1 MMGRPDTRHN
11 PDVKTSEPRVA
22 KPGQTGRRHR
32 RLTRPETQ
40 ALTRRRLLEA
50 AADVFGEKG
59 FRAASLTD
67 VADSAGYTIGAVY
80 SNFSSKDELFHA
92 LMRER
97 LRIAEEGL
105 AAAFGSH
112 QPGPGTSTRSSQD
125 RIERELDRMAAAED
139 AVPPRWW
146 RLLYEYRA
154 YAATDPAAWAELS
167 EADRRCREII
177 ARHIERFAA
186 AVGLLLPISAME
198 LAELSV
204 ALTDGLRAAHAEGR
218 SRMTSGE
225 GLRRVVQALL
235 ATSARIDPA

>member
-1 MMGRPDTRHN
+1 
-11 PDVKTSEPRVA
+11 VKTSEPRVA
-22 KPGQTGRRHR
+22 KPDQSGRRHR

-40 ALTRRRLLEA
+40 AVTRRRLLDA
-50 AADVFGEKG
+50 AAEVFGEKG

-80 SNFSSKDELFHA
+80 SNFASKDELFHA

-105 AAAFGSH
+105 AGNIGDDQSD
-112 QPGPGTSTRSSQD
+112 PGTLTRSTRD

-154 YAATDPAAWAELS
+154 YAATNPAARAELS

-177 ARHIERFAA
+177 ARHIERFAI
-186 AVGLLLPISAME
+186 AVGIVLPISAME
-198 LAELSV
+198 TAELSM

-218 SRMTSGE
+218 SGMTSGE
-225 GLRRVVQALL
+225 GLRRVVGAMI
-235 ATSARIDPA
+235 ATSTRIDPA